1 MDPLKDRDN
10 RNSRYSRY
18 SGYNGYDRY
27 GFPKHGYL
35 GQIIKYQPLLTGSP
49 IHKPKIRECCYICG
63 KSLDYCGCRY
73 EEIHYNYHYY

>member
-35 GQIIKYQPLLTGSP
+35 GQIIKSIIILCFKIINNFIYY
-49 IHKPKIRECCYICG
+49 PKTICSINM
-63 KSLDYCGCRY
+63 K
-73 EEIHYNYHYY
+73 